1 MNMNK
6 KKIIV
11 ILRENET
18 FDKLKKILSE
28 EYELLE
34 ISDKEKARELIH
46 NDSERIVG
54 LVFEAARAIADDFS
68 FTKSIEEDKRFV
80 EITAIAVS
88 LKKDHDEMNILPLLL
103 TGN

>member
-88 LKKDHDEMNILPLLL
+88 LKKDHD
-103 TGN
+103 